1 MGSYKNSIG
10 NHRQP
15 GNIIRQIMN
24 FFRRRNKGPARFA
37 NRPDWLQDELKEKA
51 LEKRSNR
58 ARKRLQDAQHGGI
71 QLMIRPTAKQKKA
84 KRV

>member
-1 MGSYKNSIG
+1 MNRRNS
-10 NHRQP
+10 NPNNRQP
-15 GNIIRQIMN
+15 GNIIRQIMS
-24 FFRRRNKGPARFA
+24 FLRRRKREPRFMD
-37 NRPDWLQDELKEKA
+37 RPDWLQDELKEKA

-71 QLMIRPTAKQKKA
+71 QLMARPTAKQKKA